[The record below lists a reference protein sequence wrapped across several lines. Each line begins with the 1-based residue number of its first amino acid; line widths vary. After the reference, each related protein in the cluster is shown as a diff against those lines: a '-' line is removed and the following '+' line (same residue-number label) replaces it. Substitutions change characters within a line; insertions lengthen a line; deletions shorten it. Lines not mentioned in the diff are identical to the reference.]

1 MNIFKWLFN
10 IDWFTF
16 HMGGGGGP
24 TQTTSYQTNIPEY
37 AQPYVEQMLGATQRQ
52 VYTGKEVGGQF
63 TPTGFQQYIP
73 YGSTFQTNAQ
83 GQPVRDA
90 QGQIIFTNTP
100 TQQAQAAV
108 AGLTPLQQQAISGI
122 GGYINP
128 QQTAAAS
135 QIAGG
140 VAGQSV
146 AGGYYS
152 PLVAERFQL
161 GRPQQ
166 VYSDSFTAPGVSRAY
181 MSPYMQNVVNAQQ
194 REARRAS
201 EIARNQQQAQ
211 AVGQGAYGGS
221 RQAIVEAER
230 QRNLATQLGDIQA
243 QGLQQAYGAGM
254 GQFNA
259 EQAAYLQA
267 QQANQNANLQ
277 AAVQNL
283 QAQQAAQ
290 QLQEQS
296 RQFGANLGLQGYGQS
311 LNAAQLL
318 SQQGAQEYQQDMAT
332 LQAQLQAGG
341 LDQAQQQQVINQAI
355 QNYAT
360 QQQYPLMQL
369 GVLSNMLRGLP
380 MQAVTTQAYQAQP
393 SAFSQAAGVLGTGL
407 GLVQQYNTAFPGG
420 KKEGGV
426 VKLAPGGIATGVS
439 EGKLTDMAKM
449 MRDKDLQ
456 AKMQDAET
464 DPATKEIFQSET
476 MRRQHLRGMAG
487 GGIVAFAGGGTKGK
501 KKEKE
506 DPTIKQMREE
516 VGGGYTDTSG
526 EKNPEVMSN
535 VQTSAPDVQDMP
547 NPVAP
552 TAPAAPAATGPATD
566 LQSALTSMT
575 GRQTQAKGIMEKS
588 VPQLM
593 GDIAKEREQL
603 GIVDPMAGRRTQLE
617 ERKAKIDAETQ
628 ELAKMRLSEFLVRW
642 GNTPGSALRG
652 AVSAGQQLIADQI
665 TDAKER
671 KRLNDQLEDSL
682 SALNEAEYLRKTG
695 DADKAQARIDQAG
708 KDYYTAAKDIAG
720 IQGKLKGKEIDAA
733 TREKIQQLRNSV
745 SHQNKTA
752 VIQIADRYNA
762 SDVAAGMPADDKTY
776 AAALKRAIDDYATN
790 PRAAMAAIS
799 AGPAYAR
806 VGLEG
811 ERLSDVDINRQRRDD
826 QKAFRDEVFY
836 ATQMDPVGRARV
848 AEAREKDSKAG
859 LKVTSPGSAEAA
871 LLKEIS
877 DDIKANYPLLNK
889 KAAAAATPAPKTK
902 EPKEPKK
909 EEPKPSAPALRWD
922 PEQKKWV
929 K

>member
-1 MNIFKWLFN
+1 MIKSKFSGYSGDGRRLYP
-10 IDWFTF
+10 
-16 HMGGGGGP
+16 GGGGP

-37 AQPYVEQMLGATQRQ
+37 AQPYVMQMLGATQRQ
-52 VYTGKEVGGQF
+52 LFTGSTNAAGEF
-63 TPTGFQQYIP
+63 TPTGFQSYIP
-73 YGSTFQTNAQ
+73 YGATFQTNAQ

-90 QGQIIFTNTP
+90 NGQIIYTNSP

-108 AGLTPLQQQAISGI
+108 AGLSPLQQQAMSGI

-161 GRPQQ
+161 GKPQQ

-181 MSPYMQNVVNAQQ
+181 MSPYMQNVVEAQQ

-243 QGLQQAYGAGM
+243 QGLQQAYGQGM

-267 QQANQNANLQ
+267 QQANQGANLQ
-277 AAVQNL
+277 AAIQNQ

-369 GVLSNMLRGLP
+369 GVMSNMLRGLP
-380 MQAVTTQAYQAQP
+380 MQATTTQAYQAQP
-393 SAFSQAAGVLGTGL
+393 SALSQAAGALGTGL

-426 VKLAPGGIATGVS
+426 VKLAPGGIATGVP
-439 EGKLTDMAKM
+439 EGKLASMAKM
-449 MRDKDLQ
+449 MRDEDLQ
-456 AKMQDAET
+456 NKMQDAET

-487 GGIVAFAGGGTKGK
+487 GGIVAFKKGK
-501 KKEKE
+501 EVKEKE
-506 DPTIKQMREE
+506 EPAPPVSDTYPEE
-516 VGGGYTDTSG
+516 FERGTAQGIAATPEITDTFGAS
-526 EKNPEVMSN
+526 KTPM
-535 VQTSAPDVQDMP
+535 ADVQKQEGILSQRQSELDTERKLK
-547 NPVAP
+547 AP
-552 TAPAAPAATGPATD
+552 QMVERIAGE
-566 LQSALTSMT
+566 
-575 GRQTQAKGIMEKS
+575 RQ
-588 VPQLM
+588 
-593 GDIAKEREQL
+593 QL
-603 GIVDPMAGRRTQLE
+603 GIVDPMTGRREELE
-617 ERKAKIDAETQ
+617 ARKAKIADDAK
-628 ELAKMRLSEFLVRW
+628 ELAMSRLSEFLVRW

-671 KRLNDQLEDSL
+671 KRLNDQLEDSMA
-682 SALNEAEYLRKTG
+682 ALNEAEYLRKTG
-695 DADKAQARIDQAG
+695 DMDKAQARIDQAG
-708 KDYYTAAKDIAG
+708 KEYHEVAKELLKVKADLAIKQMDTATKLEIQALKNELSLAKGA
-720 IQGKLKGKEIDAA
+720 
-733 TREKIQQLRNSV
+733 
-745 SHQNKTA
+745 NKTA
-752 VIQIADRYNA
+752 VIQEADAYF
-762 SDVAAGMPADDKTY
+762 AALVESGAPANKQTY
-776 AAALKRAIDDYATN
+776 AKALDRALSMQPSVTATGMTIPSRETTAGAAASGAQTAAEKERAARADKVNAEVEKQYFALSKEKRAAAKADAKEGLSATD
-790 PRAAMAAIS
+790 PES
-799 AGPAYAR
+799 AQYKLKQKIRQNVINDMEA
-806 VGLEG
+806 LE
-811 ERLSDVDINRQRRDD
+811 
-826 QKAFRDEVFY
+826 K
-836 ATQMDPVGRARV
+836 
-848 AEAREKDSKAG
+848 
-859 LKVTSPGSAEAA
+859 PG
-871 LLKEIS
+871 
-877 DDIKANYPLLNK
+877 
-889 KAAAAATPAPKTK
+889 AATPKPN
-902 EPKEPKK
+902 EPKK
-909 EEPKPSAPALRWD
+909 KETPTKKPPLSAF
-922 PEQKKWV
+922 EKK
-929 K
+929 